1 MGSTE
6 KEAGGAARTSVG
18 AEGMGERNRLVGTC
32 ILSNYLNAVMA
43 VIPTHIFQASLNT
56 ELSTLNILP
65 VALSCSS
72 LLLSS
77 PQILPS
83 EAVGN
88 RLLSR

>member
-18 AEGMGERNRLVGTC
+18 AEGLGEGNRLVGTW
-32 ILSNYLNAVMA
+32 ILATYLNAVMA
-43 VIPTHIFQASLNT
+43 VVLTHIFQASLNT
-56 ELSTLNILP
+56 ELSMLSILP

-77 PQILPS
+77 PQITK
-83 EAVGN
+83 
-88 RLLSR
+88 